1 MQRRFSVATA
11 PPVAKQKL
19 GIDLK
24 DLSDN
29 LMRDPN
35 HLNAI
40 IRKFEPSSLMGF
52 LGISLSTEQNGIS
65 EVAIGRGEVAETM
78 IKWRVYDDTPVPIEI
93 LDAATIPTTLYPGTT
108 YTGLGINEGWLEADA
123 VIATENPD
131 YWILLVDRQ
140 ATMGSKFYYSFQVI
154 GSDTTSTA
162 FPVALLQPGRK
173 LEYRGNAKGERSSNG
188 QPVTIQF
195 NRAEDFYNVTTVT
208 RHDYDISG
216 HALSTKPYTYLYEQM
231 GNDPKK
237 LVGALPFSQETVR
250 QHLRSINAMLW
261 GSRGNFDPIARKVI
275 NQSPHG
281 TRTDRPILSGLR
293 EQLNSTANTYEYN
306 PLTDSLTSIGNKL
319 DFLVRAQRAYLR
331 LDPTTKVEYVLLTR
345 GGGEAIVTRAWEKRF
360 KSDPVQIHDT
370 MGQNRQ
376 VNVGYSIGSYTTIF
390 GDSIKLRNLDY
401 ALERNAVAEY
411 VSYEGMQYDKQSFD
425 IYILPIYRL
434 SKTLNRNN
442 ISVMTKVKDGINRG
456 MVVGYQSGMTG
467 FSNGGSLPTSTD
479 AERIAASIA
488 SRGTNSPVDEEKMMV
503 LSEYTCAVYNPDEIF
518 YLKAR
523 FATGV

>member
-19 GIDLK
+19 GIDLQ
-24 DLSDN
+24 DLSIN

-35 HLNAI
+35 KLNAI
-40 IRKFEPSSLMGF
+40 IRRFEPSSLMGF
-52 LGISLSTEQNGIS
+52 LGISLGTEQNGIS
-65 EVAIGRGEVAETM
+65 EVSIGRGQVDDSM
-78 IKWRVYDDTPVPIEI
+78 IKWRIYDDSPVPIEV
-93 LDAATIPTTLYPGTT
+93 LDATSIPGTLYPGVT
-108 YTGLGINEGWLEADA
+108 YSGLGLNEGWMEADA
-123 VIATENPD
+123 VIGTENPD
-131 YWILLVDRQ
+131 YMIILVERK
-140 ATMGSKFYYSFQVI
+140 ATMGAKFYYDFQVI
-154 GSDTTSTA
+154 GSDPTSGA

-173 LEYRGNAKGERSSNG
+173 VEYKGNAKGERSSNG
-188 QPVTIQF
+188 QPVAIQF
-195 NRAEDFYNVTTVT
+195 NRAEDFYNVTTVS

-237 LVGALPFSQETVR
+237 LVGALPFSAETIR

-261 GSRGNFDPIARKVI
+261 GSRGNFDPVARKII
-275 NQSPHG
+275 NQSPFG
-281 TRTDRPILSGLR
+281 TRTERPILSGLR
-293 EQLNSTANTYEYN
+293 EQLNSTANTYEYF
-306 PLTDSLTSIGNKL
+306 PLTDSLTSIANKL
-319 DFLVRAQRAYLR
+319 DFLVQAQRNYLR

-345 GGGEAIVTRAWEKRF
+345 SGGEAVITRAWEKKF
-360 KSDPVQIHDT
+360 KSDPIQIHDSLDSS
-370 MGQNRQ
+370 RK
-376 VNVGYSIGSYTTIF
+376 VNVGYEIGYYTTVF
-390 GDSIKLRNLDY
+390 GQRMKLRNLDY
-401 ALERNAVAEY
+401 AMDRNAVAEY

-442 ISVMTKVKDGINRG
+442 ISVLTKVKDGINRG
-456 MVVGYQSGMTG
+456 LVIGYQSGMTG
-467 FSNGGSLPTSTD
+467 FSNGGAIPTSAD

-488 SRGTNSPVDEEKMMV
+488 SKGVNSPVDEEKMMT

-523 FATGV
+523 FASGV